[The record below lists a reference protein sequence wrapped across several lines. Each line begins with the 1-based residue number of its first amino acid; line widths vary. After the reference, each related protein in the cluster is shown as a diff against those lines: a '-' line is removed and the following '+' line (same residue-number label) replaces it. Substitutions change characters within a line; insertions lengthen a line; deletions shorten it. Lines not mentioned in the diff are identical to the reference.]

1 MIEYPEAVVIA
12 GQIDESLTGK
22 RIESAV
28 QGFSPHK
35 WAFTTATPEAYAER
49 LAGRE
54 IVGAVPHGGTLKVR
68 LDDGQ
73 IIVLGGGGE
82 RILYHEAGAKL
93 PKKHQ
98 LLLNFV
104 AGDCLTVAVQGWGSV
119 MLFEDAY
126 PAEPAWLTPKG
137 PAPLDEGFTAAYV
150 DGLID
155 GLGSEARTS
164 VKAFVINEPGIW
176 GLGNGYLQDIAFG
189 AGLHPR
195 RKVVGL
201 SADERVAL
209 HACAA
214 SVVRRAWELQGRDTE
229 RDLYNEKGRYV
240 RQMDSRTKGEP
251 CPRCG
256 TPIEKIAYLGGACY
270 FCPQCQPLDQ

>member
-1 MIEYPEAVVIA
+1 MIECPEAVVIA
-12 GQIDESLTGK
+12 RQIDEALTGK
-22 RIESAV
+22 RIVSAV

-35 WAFTTATPEAYAER
+35 WAFVTGTAEEYAER

-54 IVGAVPHGGTLKVR
+54 IVGAAPHGSTLKVR

-82 RILYHEAGAKL
+82 RILYHQAGAKP

-98 LLLNFV
+98 LLLNL
-104 AGDCLTVAVQGWGSV
+104 AEGDSLTVAVQGWGSV
-119 MLFEDAY
+119 MLFEDEH

-137 PAPLDEGFTAAYV
+137 PAPLDEEFTAACV
-150 DGLID
+150 DKLID
-155 GLGSEARTS
+155 GLGPESRTS

-176 GLGNGYLQDIAFG
+176 GLGNGYLQDIAFE

-195 RKVVGL
+195 RKVASL
-201 SADERVAL
+201 SAYERGAL
-209 HACAA
+209 HACAV
-214 SVVRRAWELQGRDTE
+214 SVVRRALELSGRDTE
-229 RDLYNEKGRYV
+229 RDLYNVKGRYV